1 MPWHETPLSTITSAL
16 GEGRLAHGLLL
27 HGMAGLG
34 KRTLARQ
41 VAAVCLC
48 ANSTACGDC
57 PACHWVAA
65 DNHPDYYRIEPEEDK
80 RTISVDQIR
89 ALIGKLTL
97 SSLATGR
104 KVALIQPADAMTEG
118 AANALLKTLEEPSG
132 DSVLILVA
140 DRLSALPATIL
151 SRCQGVAVP
160 RPDTDVGMAWLRSKD
175 SANPHWP
182 GLLRLANGAPLA
194 ALALHEDDF
203 GKTIESLSAD
213 LRALSSSQ
221 ANPASIAAR
230 WVKANPAR
238 CLEWLARRVSDV
250 IRVRFGVAGRD
261 VAHNLRPED
270 LPDDLNQ
277 IKLSRLFDY
286 LDQLRRAQR
295 QLDTS
300 LNAQQLLE
308 AVLVP
313 WALRFRSTPPR
324 RRAT

>member
-1 MPWHETPLSTITSAL
+1 MLKASMPWHETPLATVTSAL
-16 GEGRLAHGLLL
+16 AEDRLAHGLLL

-34 KRTLARQ
+34 KRALARQ
-41 VAAVCLC
+41 VAALCLC
-48 ANSTACGDC
+48 ANSTACGEC
-57 PACHWVAA
+57 PACQWVKA
-65 DNHPDYYRIEPEEDK
+65 DNHPDYYRVQPEEDK

-89 ALIGKLTL
+89 GLIGKLTL

-104 KVALIQPADAMTEG
+104 KVALIEPADAMTEG

-140 DRLSALPATIL
+140 DKLSALPATIL
-151 SRCQGVAVP
+151 SRCQSVPVP
-160 RPDTDVGMAWLRSKD
+160 RPETDAALSWLQSRD
-175 SANPHWP
+175 GGVAHWP
-182 GLLRLANGAPLA
+182 GLLRLAHGAPLA
-194 ALALHEDDF
+194 ALALQEDDF
-203 GKTIESLSAD
+203 GETMTQLSND
-213 LRALSSSQ
+213 LQALASSQ
-221 ANPASIAAR
+221 ANPASVAAR

-238 CLEWLARRVSDV
+238 ALEWLIRRVSDV

-300 LNAQQLLE
+300 LNAQQLIE

-313 WALRFRSTPPR
+313 WALRFRSP
-324 RRAT
+324 